1 MNVENKAVDEL
12 RKQDL
17 IREYKGKEL
26 LDPEEPTG
34 MNAAEPWL
42 PIETKMVVG
51 SLIGG
56 VAALIVLATLIHI
69 FILGGVQ

>member
-1 MNVENKAVDEL
+1 MTVESKAAEEL

-26 LDPEEPTG
+26 LSPEEPAN
-34 MNAAEPWL
+34 MNVAEPWL
-42 PIETKMVVG
+42 PIETKLVIG

-69 FILGGVQ
+69 FILGGLQ